1 MKDKNSPINAI
12 WFAIILISIVSAAW
26 LGRMSELTL
35 ALFEESKA
43 AVMLAVGLVGSMAFW
58 LGMMEILKEAGAL
71 KIIAKI
77 VHPVMSKLFPEIPK
91 NHPAIAA
98 MVMNMS
104 TNMLGMGNAATPF
117 GINAMQELDKL
128 NSEKGRATN
137 AMCLFLA
144 INTSSVTLLP
154 LGVITIRA
162 AAGAKDPA
170 SILIPSLLAT
180 LVSTTVAIIATKLMQ
195 RGTPDCA
202 ITEFAAEAEKPLPT
216 EGTPAE
222 TDEKP
227 AETEGK
233 STFGKK
239 AAVLVFLLLILA
251 GMIHRIVASDLSGL
265 NFTVAVKAVSD
276 WLVPMIVLAILV
288 FGYLKNVKIYETLA
302 NGAKEGFNTA
312 IKIIPY
318 MVAIFAAIG
327 MFKASGAMDIMVN
340 FLNPVTTLAG
350 LPAEALPVAL
360 MRPLS
365 GNGAFG
371 IMSQIVGSEP
381 DSFLS
386 FLVSV
391 MQGSTETTFYVLALY
406 FGAVNIK
413 NSRHALPAALC
424 ADFAGMAAAIVFCHL
439 FW

>member
-1 MKDKNSPINAI
+1 MKDKPSAINII
-12 WFAIILISIVSAAW
+12 WLSIILISIASAAW
-26 LGRMSELTL
+26 LGKMSALTL

-43 AVMLAVGLVGSMAFW
+43 AVMLAVGLIGSMAFW
-58 LGMMEILKEAGAL
+58 LGMMKILEEAGAL
-71 KIIAKI
+71 KILAKI
-77 VHPVMSKLFPEIPK
+77 VRPVMSKLFPEIPK
-91 NHPAIAA
+91 DHPAIGAI
-98 MVMNMS
+98 VMNMS
-104 TNMLGMGNAATPF
+104 ANMLGMGNAATPF

-128 NSEKGRATN
+128 NGEKGRATN

-180 LVSTTVAIIATKLMQ
+180 IVSTTVAILATKLLQ
-195 RGTPDCA
+195 RRTPDCA
-202 ITEFAAEAEKPLPT
+202 ASEA
-216 EGTPAE
+216 PAE
-222 TDEKP
+222 VEEKQP
-227 AETEGK
+227 EVAKENA
-233 STFGKK
+233 SIGKK
-239 AAVLVFLLLILA
+239 IVVAVFMLVILA
-251 GMIHRIVASDLSGL
+251 GIIYQIASSDLSGL
-265 NFTVAVKAVSD
+265 TFTGVTKAVSD
-276 WLVPMIVLAILV
+276 WLVPVIVAAILI
-288 FGYLKNVKIYETLA
+288 FGYLKNVKIYETLCS
-302 NGAKEGFNTA
+302 GAKEGFNTA
-312 IKIIPY
+312 VRIIPF
-318 MVAIFAAIG
+318 MVAIFAAVG
-327 MFKASGAMDIMVN
+327 MFKASGAMDIMIRL
-340 FLNPVTTLAG
+340 LNPVTNLAG
-350 LPAEALPVAL
+350 MPAEALPMAL

-371 IMSQIVGSEP
+371 IMSQIVGNEP

-406 FGAVNIK
+406 FGAVSVR

-424 ADFAGMAAAIVFCHL
+424 ADFAGMMAAVGFSHL

>member
-1 MKDKNSPINAI
+1 MKEKASTINII
-12 WFAIILISIVSAAW
+12 WLSIILISIASAAW
-26 LGRMSELTL
+26 LGKMSALTL

-43 AVMLAVGLVGSMAFW
+43 AVMLAVGLIGSMAFW
-58 LGMMEILKEAGAL
+58 LGMMKILEEAGAL
-71 KIIAKI
+71 RIIAKI
-77 VHPVMSKLFPEIPK
+77 VRPVMSKLFPEIPK
-91 NHPAIAA
+91 DHPAIGAI
-98 MVMNMS
+98 VMNMS
-104 TNMLGMGNAATPF
+104 ANMLGMGNAATPF

-128 NSEKGRATN
+128 NGEKGRATN

-180 LVSTTVAIIATKLMQ
+180 IVSTTVAILATKLLQ
-195 RGTPDCA
+195 RRTPDCA
-202 ITEFAAEAEKPLPT
+202 ASEIQTEIEEKQPEVAEEK
-216 EGTPAE
+216 A
-222 TDEKP
+222 
-227 AETEGK
+227 
-233 STFGKK
+233 SVWKK
-239 AAVLVFLLLILA
+239 IVVSVFMLAILA
-251 GMIHRIVASDLSGL
+251 GMGYQIASSDLS
-265 NFTVAVKAVSD
+265 NITFTGVTNAVSD
-276 WLVPMIVLAILV
+276 WLVPMIVVIILI
-288 FGYLKNVKIYETLA
+288 FGYLKNVKIYETLCS
-302 NGAKEGFNTA
+302 GAKEGFNTA
-312 IKIIPY
+312 VRIIPF
-318 MVAIFAAIG
+318 MVAIFAAVG
-327 MFKASGAMDIMVN
+327 MFKASGAMDIMIRL
-340 FLNPVTTLAG
+340 LNPVTNLVG
-350 LPAEALPVAL
+350 MPAEALPMAL

-365 GNGAFG
+365 GSGAFG

-406 FGAVNIK
+406 FGAVSIK

-424 ADFAGMAAAIVFCHL
+424 ADFAGIMAAVLFCHL

>member
-1 MKDKNSPINAI
+1 MKEKASTINII
-12 WFAIILISIVSAAW
+12 WLSIILISIASAAW
-26 LGRMSELTL
+26 LGKMSALTL

-43 AVMLAVGLVGSMAFW
+43 AVMLAVGLIGSMAFW
-58 LGMMEILKEAGAL
+58 LGMMKILEEAGAL
-71 KIIAKI
+71 RIIAKI
-77 VHPVMSKLFPEIPK
+77 VRPVMSKLFPEIPK
-91 NHPAIAA
+91 DHPAIGAI
-98 MVMNMS
+98 VMNMS
-104 TNMLGMGNAATPF
+104 ANMLGMGNAATPF

-128 NSEKGRATN
+128 NGEKGRATN

-180 LVSTTVAIIATKLMQ
+180 IVSTTVAILATKLLQ
-195 RGTPDCA
+195 RRTPDCA
-202 ITEFAAEAEKPLPT
+202 ASENQTEIEEKQPEVT
-216 EGTPAE
+216 E
-222 TDEKP
+222 EK
-227 AETEGK
+227 A
-233 STFGKK
+233 SVGKK
-239 AAVLVFLLLILA
+239 IVVSVFMLAILA
-251 GMIHRIVASDLSGL
+251 GMGYQIASSDLS
-265 NFTVAVKAVSD
+265 NITFTGVTKAVSD
-276 WLVPMIVLAILV
+276 WLVPMIVVIILI
-288 FGYLKNVKIYETLA
+288 FGYLKNVKIYETLCS
-302 NGAKEGFNTA
+302 GAKEGFNTA
-312 IKIIPY
+312 VRIIPF
-318 MVAIFAAIG
+318 MVAIFAAVG
-327 MFKASGAMDIMVN
+327 MFKASGAMDIMIRL
-340 FLNPVTTLAG
+340 LNPVTNLIG
-350 LPAEALPVAL
+350 MPAEALPMAL

-365 GNGAFG
+365 GSGAFG

-406 FGAVNIK
+406 FGAVSIK

-424 ADFAGMAAAIVFCHL
+424 ADFAGIMAAVAFCHL

>member
-1 MKDKNSPINAI
+1 MKEKISPINII
-12 WFAIILISIVSAAW
+12 WLAIILVSIASAAW
-26 LGRMSELTL
+26 LGKMDEVTL
-35 ALFEESKA
+35 ALFEESKS
-43 AVMLAVGLVGSMAFW
+43 AVMLAVGLIGSMAFW
-58 LGMMEILKEAGAL
+58 LGMMKILEEAGAL
-71 KIIAKI
+71 RMIAKM

-91 NHPAIAA
+91 DHPAVAA

-104 TNMLGMGNAATPF
+104 ANMLGMGNAATPF

-128 NSEKGRATN
+128 NGEKGRATN

-180 LVSTTVAIIATKLMQ
+180 IVSTTVAIIMTKLLQ
-195 RGTPDCA
+195 RRTADCA
-202 ITEFAAEAEKPLPT
+202 MTAAVSKTVQQPEEEEKIKA
-216 EGTPAE
+216 GA
-222 TDEKP
+222 K
-227 AETEGK
+227 
-233 STFGKK
+233 KK
-239 AAVLVFLLLILA
+239 AVTALFVLAVFS
-251 GMIHRIVASDLSGL
+251 GMVYQIVTADKSGL
-265 NFTVAVKAVSD
+265 NFTGVVKAVSD
-276 WLVPMIVLAILV
+276 WLVPMIVAAILI

-302 NGAKEGFNTA
+302 SGAKEGFNTA
-312 IKIIPY
+312 VRIIPF
-318 MVAIFAAIG
+318 MVAIFAAVG
-327 MFKASGAMDIMVN
+327 MFKASGAMDIMIRA
-340 FLNPVTTLAG
+340 LDPVTSLVG
-350 LPAEALPVAL
+350 MPAEALPMAL

-365 GNGAFG
+365 GSGAFG

-406 FGAVNIK
+406 FGAVSIK

-424 ADFAGMAAAIVFCHL
+424 ADFAGIMAAVAFCHL

>member
-1 MKDKNSPINAI
+1 MKEKNSAINII
-12 WFAIILISIVSAAW
+12 WFSIILISVASAAW
-26 LGRMSELTL
+26 LGKMSELTL

-43 AVMLAVGLVGSMAFW
+43 AVMLAIGLIGSMAFW
-58 LGMMEILKEAGAL
+58 LGMMKVLEEAGAL

-77 VHPVMSKLFPEIPK
+77 VRPVMSKLFPEIPK
-91 NHPAIAA
+91 DHPAIGAI
-98 MVMNMS
+98 VMNMS
-104 TNMLGMGNAATPF
+104 ANMLGMGNAATPF

-128 NSEKGRATN
+128 NGEKGRATN

-162 AAGAKDPA
+162 AAGAKEPA

-180 LVSTTVAIIATKLMQ
+180 IVSTTVAIIATKLMQ
-195 RGTPDCA
+195 RGTPDC
-202 ITEFAAEAEKPLPT
+202 TVSES
-216 EGTPAE
+216 
-222 TDEKP
+222 P
-227 AETEGK
+227 AETEEK
-233 STFGKK
+233 EPEVKEKKASTGKK
-239 AAVLVFLLLILA
+239 ITVSVFMLLIFA
-251 GMIHRIVASDLSGL
+251 GMVYQIAASDLSGL
-265 NFTVAVKAVSD
+265 NFTRVTKAVSD
-276 WLVPMIVLAILV
+276 WLVPMIVVVILI
-288 FGYLKNVKIYETLA
+288 FGYLKNVKIYETLCG
-302 NGAKEGFNTA
+302 GAKEGFNTA

-318 MVAIFAAIG
+318 MVAIFAAVG
-327 MFKASGAMDIMVN
+327 MFKASGAMDIMIRA
-340 FLNPVTTLAG
+340 LNPVTSLVG
-350 LPAEALPVAL
+350 LPAEALPMAL

-365 GNGAFG
+365 GSGAFG
-371 IMSQIVGSEP
+371 IMSQIVGNEP

-406 FGAVNIK
+406 FGAVSIK

-424 ADFAGMAAAIVFCHL
+424 ADFAGLMAAVFFCRL

>member
-1 MKDKNSPINAI
+1 MKEKASTINII
-12 WFAIILISIVSAAW
+12 WLSIILISIASAAW
-26 LGRMSELTL
+26 LGKMSALTL

-43 AVMLAVGLVGSMAFW
+43 AVMLAVGLIGSMAFW
-58 LGMMEILKEAGAL
+58 LGMMKILEEAGAL
-71 KIIAKI
+71 RIIAKI
-77 VHPVMSKLFPEIPK
+77 VRPVMSKLFPEIPK
-91 NHPAIAA
+91 DHPAIGAI
-98 MVMNMS
+98 VMNMS
-104 TNMLGMGNAATPF
+104 ANMLGMGNAATPF

-128 NSEKGRATN
+128 NGEKGRATN

-180 LVSTTVAIIATKLMQ
+180 IVSTTVAILATKLLQ
-195 RGTPDCA
+195 RRTPDCA
-202 ITEFAAEAEKPLPT
+202 ASEIQTEIEEKQPEVT
-216 EGTPAE
+216 EERA
-222 TDEKP
+222 
-227 AETEGK
+227 
-233 STFGKK
+233 SVGKK
-239 AAVLVFLLLILA
+239 IVVSVFMLAILA
-251 GMIHRIVASDLSGL
+251 GMGYQIASSDLS
-265 NFTVAVKAVSD
+265 NITFTGVTKAVSD
-276 WLVPMIVLAILV
+276 WLVPMIVVIILI
-288 FGYLKNVKIYETLA
+288 FGYLKNVKIYETLCS
-302 NGAKEGFNTA
+302 GAKEGFNTA
-312 IKIIPY
+312 VRIIPF
-318 MVAIFAAIG
+318 MVAIFAAVG
-327 MFKASGAMDIMVN
+327 MFKASGAMDIMIRL
-340 FLNPVTTLAG
+340 LNPVTNLVG
-350 LPAEALPVAL
+350 MPAEALPMAL

-365 GNGAFG
+365 GSGAFG

-406 FGAVNIK
+406 FGAVSIK

-424 ADFAGMAAAIVFCHL
+424 ADFAGIMAAVLFCHL

>member
-1 MKDKNSPINAI
+1 MKEKASAINII
-12 WFAIILISIVSAAW
+12 WFSIILISIASAAW
-26 LGRMSELTL
+26 LGKMSEITL

-43 AVMLAVGLVGSMAFW
+43 AVMLAIGLIGSMAFW
-58 LGMMEILKEAGAL
+58 LGMMKVLEAAGAL

-77 VHPVMSKLFPEIPK
+77 VRPVMSKLFPEIPK
-91 NHPAIAA
+91 DHPAVGA

-104 TNMLGMGNAATPF
+104 ANMLGMGNAATPF

-128 NSEKGRATN
+128 NGEKGRATN

-170 SILIPSLLAT
+170 SILIPTLLAT
-180 LVSTTVAIIATKLMQ
+180 IVSTTVAIIATKLMQ
-195 RGTPDCA
+195 RGTPDC
-202 ITEFAAEAEKPLPT
+202 TMSE
-216 EGTPAE
+216 TPAE
-222 TDEKP
+222 IEEKEP
-227 AETEGK
+227 EVEENKALNR
-233 STFGKK
+233 KK
-239 AAVLVFLLLILA
+239 IVVLLFVLVILA
-251 GMIHRIVASDLSGL
+251 GMICRIATSDLSTL
-265 NFTVAVKAVSD
+265 SFTKATKAVSD
-276 WLVPMIVLAILV
+276 WLIPVIVAAILI
-288 FGYLKNVKIYETLA
+288 FGYLKNVKIYETLCS
-302 NGAKEGFNTA
+302 GAKEGFNTA
-312 IKIIPY
+312 VRIIPF
-318 MVAIFAAIG
+318 MVAIFAAVG
-327 MFKASGAMDIMVN
+327 MFKASGAMDIMIR
-340 FLNPVTTLAG
+340 FLNPVTSLVG
-350 LPAEALPVAL
+350 MPAEALPMAL

-365 GNGAFG
+365 GSGAFG
-371 IMSQIVGSEP
+371 IMSQIVGNEP

-424 ADFAGMAAAIVFCHL
+424 ADFAGIMAAVAFCHL
-439 FW
+439 FR